1 MQIKKIK
8 LNTQN
13 VFVHFKIDIFDWQI
27 AENEIKWQKLQTQL
41 VKIANNFYNNLSSSS
56 SSSSRLQ
63 LVPENCE

>member
-27 AENEIKWQKLQTQL
+27 AENKYKMT
-41 VKIANNFYNNLSSSS
+41 KTPNTTG
-56 SSSSRLQ
+56 
-63 LVPENCE
+63 ENS